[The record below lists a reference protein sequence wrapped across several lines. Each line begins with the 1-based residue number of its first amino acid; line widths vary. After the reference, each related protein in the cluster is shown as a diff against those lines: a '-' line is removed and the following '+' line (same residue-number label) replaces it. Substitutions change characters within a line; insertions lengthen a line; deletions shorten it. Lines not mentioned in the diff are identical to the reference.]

1 MLGVAF
7 IACSCTKPIDDSP
20 QTPEPQLP
28 AAERFEVFQLLNPTD
43 IPYRIPALAVTKD
56 GTLIAV
62 ADYRHSGTDIGV
74 TDKGRIDLHYALSYD
89 NGNTWTDVMPL
100 IEGKG
105 DKSPDFMNVGF
116 GDPCIVADRESNRVL
131 LLSCAGNVSFQNGT
145 RNNHQNIARFYS
157 EDGGKTWSLP
167 EDIAESIYSQFD
179 ETRYGPVRS
188 MFVASGRIFQSP
200 TVKVGNYYR
209 LYCAVLI
216 RDKYAKHMN
225 YVLYSDDFGGEWK
238 ILGDANTPAVYDT
251 ADEPKVEE
259 LPDGS
264 ILISSRYN
272 GGRYYNMFLFNL
284 SIAQFLPT
292 AKSCDKG
299 RQRSARSSNDRGETM
314 EAFFLKLVNMS
325 ITASWLV
332 LAVIAVRFFFK
343 KAPKWILCLLWGFVA
358 FRLICPFSVESKLSL
373 IPDSEPLSQEA
384 VYAPETAK
392 QAHGDI
398 LDSEGNLLVSRVPA
412 ASGEILDSDGNVIVA
427 IEDGIRTYP
436 EKELEYSWSFYFSK
450 LWLLGFALMLAYT
463 AVSYYLLKRK
473 VSTAVPVK
481 KGIKQSEYVDSPF
494 VLGILRPAIYLP
506 FDIAQGD
513 MEYVIA
519 HEQAHI
525 RRRDHW
531 WKPLGFLLLSIY
543 WFNPVLWVAY
553 ILLCRD
559 IEAACDEKVIRD
571 MDKDG
576 CRAYSKALLNC
587 SVHRRRI
594 AACPLAF
601 GEVGV
606 KGSCAVFCTG
616 GCYM

>member
-20 QTPEPQLP
+20 QPPEPQLP
-28 AAERFEVFQLLNPTD
+28 PAERFEVFQLLNPTD

-74 TDKGRIDLHYALSYD
+74 TDKGRIDLHYRLSYD

-105 DKSPDFMNVGF
+105 TQSPDFMNVGF

-145 RNNHQNIARFYS
+145 RKNHQNIARFYS
-157 EDGGKTWSLP
+157 EDGGKTWSVP

-216 RDKYAKHMN
+216 RDKIGKHMN

-272 GGRYYNMFLFNL
+272 GGRYYNMFLFDDANT
-284 SIAQFLPT
+284 AQGQWLTKAFSGASNNGVVSADNSTNGEVMVLPVVRT
-292 AKSCDKG
+292 ADNKAMHLLLQSLPLG
-299 RQRSARSSNDRGETM
+299 PQR
-314 EAFFLKLVNMS
+314 K
-325 ITASWLV
+325 
-332 LAVIAVRFFFK
+332 
-343 KAPKWILCLLWGFVA
+343 
-358 FRLICPFSVESKLSL
+358 
-373 IPDSEPLSQEA
+373 
-384 VYAPETAK
+384 
-392 QAHGDI
+392 
-398 LDSEGNLLVSRVPA
+398 
-412 ASGEILDSDGNVIVA
+412 NV
-427 IEDGIRTYP
+427 GIYY
-436 EKELEYSWSFYFSK
+436 KELVDQMDYLDPSFIAEDWDGVLQVTTLNSAYSTMAW
-450 LWLLGFALMLAYT
+450 
-463 AVSYYLLKRK
+463 
-473 VSTAVPVK
+473 
-481 KGIKQSEYVDSPF
+481 Q
-494 VLGILRPAIYLP
+494 
-506 FDIAQGD
+506 
-513 MEYVIA
+513 
-519 HEQAHI
+519 
-525 RRRDHW
+525 RDNR
-531 WKPLGFLLLSIY
+531 LGFLYEEETHGTSNL
-543 WFNPVLWVAY
+543 AY
-553 ILLCRD
+553 GGYTIVYECFD
-559 IEAACDEKVIRD
+559 IEDITEGKYKYR
-571 MDKDG
+571 K
-576 CRAYSKALLNC
+576 
-587 SVHRRRI
+587 
-594 AACPLAF
+594 
-601 GEVGV
+601 
-606 KGSCAVFCTG
+606 
-616 GCYM
+616 

>member
-28 AAERFEVFQLLNPTD
+28 AAERHEVFQLLNPTD

-145 RNNHQNIARFYS
+145 RKNHQNIARFYS

-167 EDIAESIYSQFD
+167 EHIAESIYSQFD

-209 LYCAVLI
+209 LYCAVLV
-216 RDKYAKHMN
+216 RDKIGKHMN

-272 GGRYYNMFLFNL
+272 GGRYYNMFLFDDANT
-284 SIAQFLPT
+284 AQGQWLTKAFSGASNNGVVSADNSTNGEVMVLPVVRT
-292 AKSCDKG
+292 ADNKAMHLLLQSLPLG
-299 RQRSARSSNDRGETM
+299 PQR
-314 EAFFLKLVNMS
+314 K
-325 ITASWLV
+325 
-332 LAVIAVRFFFK
+332 
-343 KAPKWILCLLWGFVA
+343 
-358 FRLICPFSVESKLSL
+358 
-373 IPDSEPLSQEA
+373 
-384 VYAPETAK
+384 
-392 QAHGDI
+392 
-398 LDSEGNLLVSRVPA
+398 
-412 ASGEILDSDGNVIVA
+412 NV
-427 IEDGIRTYP
+427 GIYY
-436 EKELEYSWSFYFSK
+436 KELADQMDYLDPAFIAENWDGVLQVTTLNSAYSTMAW
-450 LWLLGFALMLAYT
+450 
-463 AVSYYLLKRK
+463 
-473 VSTAVPVK
+473 
-481 KGIKQSEYVDSPF
+481 Q
-494 VLGILRPAIYLP
+494 
-506 FDIAQGD
+506 
-513 MEYVIA
+513 
-519 HEQAHI
+519 
-525 RRRDHW
+525 RDNR
-531 WKPLGFLLLSIY
+531 LGFLYEEETHGASNL
-543 WFNPVLWVAY
+543 AY
-553 ILLCRD
+553 GGYTIVYECFD
-559 IEAACDEKVIRD
+559 IEDITEGKYKYR
-571 MDKDG
+571 K
-576 CRAYSKALLNC
+576 
-587 SVHRRRI
+587 
-594 AACPLAF
+594 
-601 GEVGV
+601 
-606 KGSCAVFCTG
+606 
-616 GCYM
+616 

>member
-7 IACSCTKPIDDSP
+7 IACSCTKPNDTP

-28 AAERFEVFQLLNPTD
+28 PAERHEVFQLLNPTD

-105 DKSPDFMNVGF
+105 AQSPDFMNVGF

-145 RNNHQNIARFYS
+145 RKNHQNIARFYS
-157 EDGGKTWSLP
+157 EDGGKTWSAP

-272 GGRYYNMFLFNL
+272 GGRYYNMFLFDDANT
-284 SIAQFLPT
+284 AQGQWLTKAFSGASNNGVVSADNSTNGEVMVLPVVRT
-292 AKSCDKG
+292 ADNKAMHLLLQSLPLG
-299 RQRSARSSNDRGETM
+299 PQR
-314 EAFFLKLVNMS
+314 K
-325 ITASWLV
+325 
-332 LAVIAVRFFFK
+332 
-343 KAPKWILCLLWGFVA
+343 
-358 FRLICPFSVESKLSL
+358 
-373 IPDSEPLSQEA
+373 
-384 VYAPETAK
+384 
-392 QAHGDI
+392 
-398 LDSEGNLLVSRVPA
+398 
-412 ASGEILDSDGNVIVA
+412 NV
-427 IEDGIRTYP
+427 GIYY
-436 EKELEYSWSFYFSK
+436 KELADQMDYLDPAFIAENWDGVLQVTTLNSAYSTMAW
-450 LWLLGFALMLAYT
+450 
-463 AVSYYLLKRK
+463 
-473 VSTAVPVK
+473 
-481 KGIKQSEYVDSPF
+481 Q
-494 VLGILRPAIYLP
+494 
-506 FDIAQGD
+506 
-513 MEYVIA
+513 
-519 HEQAHI
+519 
-525 RRRDHW
+525 RDNR
-531 WKPLGFLLLSIY
+531 LGFLYEEETHGASNL
-543 WFNPVLWVAY
+543 AY
-553 ILLCRD
+553 GGYTIVYECFD
-559 IEAACDEKVIRD
+559 IEDITEGKYKYR
-571 MDKDG
+571 K
-576 CRAYSKALLNC
+576 
-587 SVHRRRI
+587 
-594 AACPLAF
+594 
-601 GEVGV
+601 
-606 KGSCAVFCTG
+606 
-616 GCYM
+616 

>member
-28 AAERFEVFQLLNPTD
+28 AAERHEVFQLLNPTD

-62 ADYRHSGTDIGV
+62 ADYRHRGTDIGV

-105 DKSPDFMNVGF
+105 AQSPDFMNVGF
-116 GDPCIVADRESNRVL
+116 GAPCIVADRESNRVL

-145 RNNHQNIARFYS
+145 RKNHQNIARFYS

-259 LPDGS
+259 LPDGA

-272 GGRYYNMFLFNL
+272 GGRYYNLFLFDDANT
-284 SIAQFLPT
+284 AQGEWLTKAFSGASNNGVVSADNSTNGEVMVLPVVRT
-292 AKSCDKG
+292 ADNKAMHLLLQSLPLG
-299 RQRSARSSNDRGETM
+299 PQR
-314 EAFFLKLVNMS
+314 K
-325 ITASWLV
+325 
-332 LAVIAVRFFFK
+332 
-343 KAPKWILCLLWGFVA
+343 
-358 FRLICPFSVESKLSL
+358 
-373 IPDSEPLSQEA
+373 
-384 VYAPETAK
+384 
-392 QAHGDI
+392 
-398 LDSEGNLLVSRVPA
+398 
-412 ASGEILDSDGNVIVA
+412 NV
-427 IEDGIRTYP
+427 GIYY
-436 EKELEYSWSFYFSK
+436 KELADQMDYLDPAFIAENWDGVLQVTTLNSAYSPMAW
-450 LWLLGFALMLAYT
+450 
-463 AVSYYLLKRK
+463 
-473 VSTAVPVK
+473 
-481 KGIKQSEYVDSPF
+481 Q
-494 VLGILRPAIYLP
+494 
-506 FDIAQGD
+506 
-513 MEYVIA
+513 
-519 HEQAHI
+519 
-525 RRRDHW
+525 RDNR
-531 WKPLGFLLLSIY
+531 LGFLYEEETHGASNL
-543 WFNPVLWVAY
+543 AY
-553 ILLCRD
+553 GGYTIVYECFDSED
-559 IEAACDEKVIRD
+559 ITEGKYKYR
-571 MDKDG
+571 K
-576 CRAYSKALLNC
+576 
-587 SVHRRRI
+587 
-594 AACPLAF
+594 
-601 GEVGV
+601 
-606 KGSCAVFCTG
+606 
-616 GCYM
+616 

>member
-28 AAERFEVFQLLNPTD
+28 AAERHEVFQLLNPTD

-145 RNNHQNIARFYS
+145 RKNHQNIARFYS

-272 GGRYYNMFLFNL
+272 GGRYYNMFLFDDANT
-284 SIAQFLPT
+284 AQGQWLTKAFSGASNNGVVSADNSTNGEVMVLPVVRT
-292 AKSCDKG
+292 ADNKAMHLLLQSLPLG
-299 RQRSARSSNDRGETM
+299 PQR
-314 EAFFLKLVNMS
+314 K
-325 ITASWLV
+325 
-332 LAVIAVRFFFK
+332 
-343 KAPKWILCLLWGFVA
+343 
-358 FRLICPFSVESKLSL
+358 
-373 IPDSEPLSQEA
+373 
-384 VYAPETAK
+384 
-392 QAHGDI
+392 
-398 LDSEGNLLVSRVPA
+398 
-412 ASGEILDSDGNVIVA
+412 NV
-427 IEDGIRTYP
+427 GIYY
-436 EKELEYSWSFYFSK
+436 KELADQMDYLDPSFIAENWDGVLQVTTLNSAYSTMAW
-450 LWLLGFALMLAYT
+450 
-463 AVSYYLLKRK
+463 
-473 VSTAVPVK
+473 
-481 KGIKQSEYVDSPF
+481 Q
-494 VLGILRPAIYLP
+494 
-506 FDIAQGD
+506 
-513 MEYVIA
+513 
-519 HEQAHI
+519 
-525 RRRDHW
+525 RDNR
-531 WKPLGFLLLSIY
+531 LGFLYEEETHGTSNL
-543 WFNPVLWVAY
+543 AY
-553 ILLCRD
+553 GGYTIVYECFD
-559 IEAACDEKVIRD
+559 IEDITEGKYKYR
-571 MDKDG
+571 K
-576 CRAYSKALLNC
+576 
-587 SVHRRRI
+587 
-594 AACPLAF
+594 
-601 GEVGV
+601 
-606 KGSCAVFCTG
+606 
-616 GCYM
+616 

>member
-7 IACSCTKPIDDSP
+7 IACSCTKPNDTP

-28 AAERFEVFQLLNPTD
+28 AAERHEVFQLLNPTD

-145 RNNHQNIARFYS
+145 RKNHQNIARFYS
-157 EDGGKTWSLP
+157 EDGGKTWSVP

-272 GGRYYNMFLFNL
+272 GGRYYNMFLFDDANT
-284 SIAQFLPT
+284 AQGQWLTKAFSGASNNGVVSADNSTNGEVMVLPVVRT
-292 AKSCDKG
+292 ADNKAMHLLLQSLPLG
-299 RQRSARSSNDRGETM
+299 PQR
-314 EAFFLKLVNMS
+314 K
-325 ITASWLV
+325 
-332 LAVIAVRFFFK
+332 
-343 KAPKWILCLLWGFVA
+343 
-358 FRLICPFSVESKLSL
+358 
-373 IPDSEPLSQEA
+373 
-384 VYAPETAK
+384 
-392 QAHGDI
+392 
-398 LDSEGNLLVSRVPA
+398 
-412 ASGEILDSDGNVIVA
+412 NV
-427 IEDGIRTYP
+427 GIYY
-436 EKELEYSWSFYFSK
+436 KELADQMDYLDPAFIAENWDGVLQVTTLNSAYSTMAW
-450 LWLLGFALMLAYT
+450 
-463 AVSYYLLKRK
+463 
-473 VSTAVPVK
+473 
-481 KGIKQSEYVDSPF
+481 Q
-494 VLGILRPAIYLP
+494 
-506 FDIAQGD
+506 
-513 MEYVIA
+513 
-519 HEQAHI
+519 
-525 RRRDHW
+525 RDNR
-531 WKPLGFLLLSIY
+531 LGFLYEEETHGTSNL
-543 WFNPVLWVAY
+543 AY
-553 ILLCRD
+553 GGYTIVYECFD
-559 IEAACDEKVIRD
+559 IEDITERKYKYR
-571 MDKDG
+571 K
-576 CRAYSKALLNC
+576 
-587 SVHRRRI
+587 
-594 AACPLAF
+594 
-601 GEVGV
+601 
-606 KGSCAVFCTG
+606 
-616 GCYM
+616 

>member
-7 IACSCTKPIDDSP
+7 IACSCTKPNDTP

-28 AAERFEVFQLLNPTD
+28 AAERHEVFQLLNPTD

-145 RNNHQNIARFYS
+145 RKNHQNIARFYS
-157 EDGGKTWSLP
+157 EDGGKTWSVP

-238 ILGDANTPAVYDT
+238 ILGDPDTPAVYDT

-272 GGRYYNMFLFNL
+272 GGRYYNMFLFDDANT
-284 SIAQFLPT
+284 AQGEWLTKAFSGASNNGVVSADNSTNGEVMVLPVVRT
-292 AKSCDKG
+292 ADNKAMHLLLQSLPLG
-299 RQRSARSSNDRGETM
+299 PQR
-314 EAFFLKLVNMS
+314 K
-325 ITASWLV
+325 
-332 LAVIAVRFFFK
+332 
-343 KAPKWILCLLWGFVA
+343 
-358 FRLICPFSVESKLSL
+358 
-373 IPDSEPLSQEA
+373 
-384 VYAPETAK
+384 
-392 QAHGDI
+392 
-398 LDSEGNLLVSRVPA
+398 
-412 ASGEILDSDGNVIVA
+412 NV
-427 IEDGIRTYP
+427 GIYY
-436 EKELEYSWSFYFSK
+436 KELADQMDYLDPSFIAENWDGVLQVTTLNSAYSTMAW
-450 LWLLGFALMLAYT
+450 
-463 AVSYYLLKRK
+463 
-473 VSTAVPVK
+473 
-481 KGIKQSEYVDSPF
+481 Q
-494 VLGILRPAIYLP
+494 
-506 FDIAQGD
+506 
-513 MEYVIA
+513 
-519 HEQAHI
+519 
-525 RRRDHW
+525 RDNR
-531 WKPLGFLLLSIY
+531 LGFLYEEETHGTSNL
-543 WFNPVLWVAY
+543 AY
-553 ILLCRD
+553 GGYTIVYECFD
-559 IEAACDEKVIRD
+559 IEDITEGKYKYR
-571 MDKDG
+571 K
-576 CRAYSKALLNC
+576 
-587 SVHRRRI
+587 
-594 AACPLAF
+594 
-601 GEVGV
+601 
-606 KGSCAVFCTG
+606 
-616 GCYM
+616 